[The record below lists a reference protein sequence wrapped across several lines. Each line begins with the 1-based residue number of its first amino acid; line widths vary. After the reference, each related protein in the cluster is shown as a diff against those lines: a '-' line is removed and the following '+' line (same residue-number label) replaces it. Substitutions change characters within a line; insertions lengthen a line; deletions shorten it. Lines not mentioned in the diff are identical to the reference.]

1 MITVNSIDN
10 NGSFKPEMI
19 PETTFGSHFDGD
31 KYYFFESDEE
41 KEQFNQAM
49 PFPLELYSIE
59 INDYH
64 NQMLDDV
71 LKKYNYLS
79 LGEVALWL
87 NDVNYGAEAQSII
100 DWYKSSYDYIVSHI
114 ATITVYQ
121 DPTEFLLTIPK
132 L

>member
-10 NGSFKPEMI
+10 NGSFKPEII
-19 PETTFGSHFDGD
+19 PNTTFGSHFDGN

-41 KEQFNQAM
+41 KEQFNQAI

-79 LGEVALWL
+79 LGEVSLWL
-87 NDVNYGAEAQSII
+87 NDSNYGTEAQSII
-100 DWYKSSYDYIVSHI
+100 DWYK
-114 ATITVYQ
+114 
-121 DPTEFLLTIPK
+121 K
-132 L
+132 R